1 MPGCVFDIDDGRA
14 TIAKRAGSALKF
26 YAPSPPLNHFRF
38 AAANSQFARFQK
50 ASTYFA
56 RALR

>member
-1 MPGCVFDIDDGRA
+1 MRGVLRNPHRDVRAQARARPG
-14 TIAKRAGSALKF
+14 AGKS
-26 YAPSPPLNHFRF
+26 YFRF
-38 AAANSQFARFQK
+38 AAAKSQLTMFQK